1 MGEPIKFLFTMW
13 DGGGTV
19 PPELGVAKRLVARGH
34 SVRVLADPVIE
45 DEARTAGCA
54 FSPWTTAPHRT
65 TRHRSGD
72 IIRDYDAGS
81 PLKMMATYMKLFLA
95 EPAPRWAADTLAELE
110 ARPVD
115 VFVTDQMLPAT
126 NIAAEKLGLPR
137 AAISP
142 QIWMLPTPGLPP
154 LGTGLRPAGGPF
166 GRMREAGIRW
176 VMTRLFDKALPAFN
190 ATRASYGLPPVRS
203 TFEQMLRVDAT
214 YVLTSPAFDFTTK
227 FMPKNVFYAGPV
239 LDDPSWSEPWRSPW
253 EPGDKR
259 PLVLVGLSSQYQ
271 KQAGTLQRIVDALAM
286 LPVRALVTLGTA
298 LSPDEVRGTEN
309 VVVVRSAPHA
319 EVLRDASLLVTHC
332 GHGTV
337 MKGLVAGVP
346 LLCVPMGRDQ
356 NDNAVRIVERG
367 AGLCVKPTAT
377 VNAIGASVE
386 RLLREPAYRDA
397 ARRLGAA
404 IAGGDGCVDVVQSL
418 ERLAR
423 GRSNARPAEEGAKVK
438 AAHGNV
444 LVRSKV

>member
-19 PPELGVAKRLVARGH
+19 PPELGIAKRLIARGH
-34 SVRVLADPVIE
+34 AVRVLADPVIE
-45 DEARTAGCA
+45 DEARAAGCA

-65 TRHRSGD
+65 TRDRSGD
-72 IIRDYDAGS
+72 IIRDYDAGN
-81 PLKMMATYMKLFLA
+81 PLRMMATYMKLFMA
-95 EPAPRWAADTLAELE
+95 DPAPRWAADTLAELE

-115 VFVTDQMLPAT
+115 VFVTDQMIPAT
-126 NIAAEKLGLPR
+126 NIAAEKLALPR

-154 LGTGLRPAGGPF
+154 IGIGLRPAAGPF
-166 GRMREAGIRW
+166 GRMRDAGIRW

-190 ATRASYGLPPVRS
+190 ATRASHGLPPVGS

-239 LDDPSWSEPWRSPW
+239 LDDPSWSGPWRSPW
-253 EPGDKR
+253 KPGDAR

-271 KQAGTLQRIVDALAM
+271 KQTETLQRIVDALAT

-298 LSPDEVRGTEN
+298 LSPDEVRGTNN

-319 EVLRDASLLVTHC
+319 EVLRDASLLVTHG
-332 GHGTV
+332 GHGTA
-337 MKGLVAGVP
+337 MKGLAAGVP

-356 NDNAVRIVERG
+356 NDNAVRVVERS
-367 AGLCVKPTAT
+367 AGLSVKPTS
-377 VNAIGASVE
+377 SVDVIRVSIE
-386 RLLREPAYRDA
+386 RLLREPAFRDG

-418 ERLAR
+418 ERPAR
-423 GRSNARPAEEGAKVK
+423 RRSNARPAEQNAK
-438 AAHGNV
+438 ASAPA
-444 LVRSKV
+444 LTT

>member
-19 PPELGVAKRLVARGH
+19 PPELGIAKRLIARGH
-34 SVRVLADPVIE
+34 AVRVLADPVIE
-45 DEARTAGCA
+45 DEARAAGCA

-65 TRHRSGD
+65 TRDRSGD
-72 IIRDYDAGS
+72 IIRDYDAGN
-81 PLKMMATYMKLFLA
+81 PLRMMATYMKLFMA
-95 EPAPRWAADTLAELE
+95 DPAPRWAADTLAELE

-115 VFVTDQMLPAT
+115 VFVTDQMIPAT
-126 NIAAEKLGLPR
+126 NIAAEKLALPR

-154 LGTGLRPAGGPF
+154 IGIGLRPATGPF
-166 GRMREAGIRW
+166 GRMRDAGIRW

-190 ATRASYGLPPVRS
+190 ATRASHGLPPVGS

-239 LDDPSWSEPWRSPW
+239 LDDPSWSGPWRSPW
-253 EPGDKR
+253 KPGDAR

-271 KQAGTLQRIVDALAM
+271 KQTETLQRIVDALAT

-298 LSPDEVRGTEN
+298 LSPDEVRGTNN

-319 EVLRDASLLVTHC
+319 EVLRDASLLVTHG
-332 GHGTV
+332 GHGTA
-337 MKGLVAGVP
+337 MKGLAAGVP

-356 NDNAVRIVERG
+356 NDNAVRVVERG
-367 AGLCVKPTAT
+367 AGLSVKPTS
-377 VNAIGASVE
+377 SVDVIRVSIE
-386 RLLREPAYRDA
+386 RLLREPAFRDG

-404 IAGGDGCVDVVQSL
+404 IAGRDGCVDVVQSL

-423 GRSNARPAEEGAKVK
+423 RRSNARPAEQNAK
-438 AAHGNV
+438 ASAPA
-444 LVRSKV
+444 LTT

>member
-45 DEARTAGCA
+45 DEARAAGCA

-65 TRHRSGD
+65 TRDRSGD
-72 IIRDYDAGS
+72 IIRDYEMGN
-81 PLKMMATYMKLFLA
+81 PLKMMATYMRSFLA

-115 VFVTDQMLPAT
+115 VFVTDQMIPAT

-154 LGTGLRPAGGPF
+154 LGTGLRPARGPF

-176 VMTRLFDKALPAFN
+176 VMTRLFNKALPTFN
-190 ATRASYGLPPVRS
+190 ATRASHGLPPVRS

-253 EPGDKR
+253 APGDAR

-271 KQAGTLQRIVDALAM
+271 KQAETLQRIVDALAM

-298 LSPDEVRGTEN
+298 LSPDEVRGTDD
-309 VVVVRSAPHA
+309 VIVVRSAPHA
-319 EVLRDASLLVTHC
+319 EVLREASLLVTHC
-332 GHGTV
+332 GHGTA

-356 NDNAVRIVERG
+356 NDNAVRIVTRG
-367 AGLCVKPTAT
+367 AGLCVKPTSS
-377 VNAIGASVE
+377 VDAIRASVE

-404 IAGGDGCVDVVQSL
+404 IAGRDGCVDVVQSL

-423 GRSNARPAEEGAKVK
+423 RRSNARPAEEGAK
-438 AAHGNV
+438 AAAPAA
-444 LVRSKV
+444 LTA